1 MTSRLADAYD
11 LVAEAFATLAL
22 ELRAAEKPAAP
33 SFEELPFGE
42 EDVRPDGTIAP
53 AKRVH
58 PDEWERQVDAEP
70 HGSAAVCPAHNIPY
84 RPGRK
89 GPYCP
94 AQSDELNWSYV
105 SRKDGN
111 SYCGITPKSAA
122 AWLRQHAQAGA
133 R

>member
-33 SFEELPFGE
+33 SFEELPFADE
-42 EDVRPDGTIAP
+42 PFVNDAQPPFANTSP

-70 HGSAAVCPAHNIPY
+70 HGSAAVCPAHNIEY
-84 RPGRK
+84 RDGK
-89 GPYCP
+89 YGKYCP
-94 AQSDELNWSYV
+94 SLGTDPKWTNP
-105 SRKDGN
+105 RG
-111 SYCGITPKSAA
+111 YCQITPKNAA
-122 AWLRQHAQAGA
+122 AYLRQKAAA
-133 R
+133 